1 MIFITISERHLTQ
14 LVEKTTL
21 ISKRTENMKKTYIN
35 PALEVVELKTKSNLL
50 LIVSGTTDTVDAREM
65 MLFEE
70 Q

>member
-1 MIFITISERHLTQ
+1 
-14 LVEKTTL
+14 
-21 ISKRTENMKKTYIN
+21 MKKTYIN